1 MRKLIYI
8 IALLI
13 ASQINSFG
21 QWCCIDT
28 NLIIKDK
35 ATTSLR
41 FQIVGATN
49 NDLSTP
55 TQGLC
60 GVRIKFKHK
69 SIGDVTMSLISPG
82 GQKVDLLGPNANA
95 RRTDLT
101 NWNVS
106 FVPCAVT
113 AVPDVGFKQKWD
125 NVQNW
130 GILGQFYN
138 GTYYPFNGC
147 LEDFNLGAVNG
158 IWTLTIVDSDLFYDG
173 LVESFCLLFCDD
185 SGVSCNSC
193 SSNGG
198 YFNLAPIMLCESN
211 DNLNLDVKPTI
222 PSFTPD
228 PLNYGYKY
236 NKLLIK

>member
-35 ATTSLR
+35 ATTTLR

-82 GQKVDLLGPNANA
+82 GQK
-95 RRTDLT
+95 
-101 NWNVS
+101 
-106 FVPCAVT
+106 
-113 AVPDVGFKQKWD
+113 
-125 NVQNW
+125 
-130 GILGQFYN
+130 
-138 GTYYPFNGC
+138 
-147 LEDFNLGAVNG
+147 
-158 IWTLTIVDSDLFYDG
+158 
-173 LVESFCLLFCDD
+173 
-185 SGVSCNSC
+185 
-193 SSNGG
+193 
-198 YFNLAPIMLCESN
+198 
-211 DNLNLDVKPTI
+211 
-222 PSFTPD
+222 
-228 PLNYGYKY
+228 
-236 NKLLIK
+236 LIY